1 MIFIR
6 PFLLLLLLVPFLFKI
21 SKSRG
26 STKTPW
32 TKWVDATLLPA
43 LLVGDR
49 QNHSFGLWR
58 KSLILLWSLFV
69 IASAGP
75 AFDKLPVPV
84 GTSLPNTVLIFDLG
98 PAMQGATL
106 ANAKIKLNDLL
117 TALKGNRVGLVLY
130 ADKGYTAV
138 PLTQDRAL
146 IRALIP
152 TLDPSVL
159 PNPQQNPAAAFHY
172 ADTLIQQS
180 GGNGRI
186 LYITAGGVDGRNIK
200 SAYPIGVLG
209 LDDKAVSATL
219 KQLGAYQAKSADAS
233 DILSLLK
240 ATEPDT
246 SIQFDMDET
255 ADEWADLAG
264 ILTLILLPFFAFTF
278 KKGFLFGLLFFFII
292 PVQAAFFLRPDQQA
306 YYHHQEA
313 VEHYR
318 KGVYDK
324 AIQGFENHP
333 YNQGNA
339 LAHAGK
345 IQEAI
350 QAYTKELKINPDNE
364 DARFNK
370 EYLEKQLP
378 PPEQQN
384 QQSEQQKSDK
394 DNPDQQ
400 ADSQNQDDQ
409 QSNEENQ
416 NSQKNDSQQQQQDS
430 SQQQENQANASQ
442 PTEPQDTEEQIQQQ
456 EVDESSREKSPFN
469 QEEQQVLNRLN
480 TDPYRVLR
488 YRLQQQAR
496 KK

>member
-6 PFLLLLLLVPFLFKI
+6 PFLLLLLIVPFLFKLT
-21 SKSRG
+21 KSQGR
-26 STKTPW
+26 TKTPW

-69 IASAGP
+69 IAAAGP

-278 KKGFLFGLLFFFII
+278 KKGFLFCLVFFFII
-292 PVQAAFFLRPDQQA
+292 PVQAAFFLRPEQQA

-318 KGVYDK
+318 NGVYDK
-324 AIQGFENHP
+324 
-333 YNQGNA
+333 
-339 LAHAGK
+339 
-345 IQEAI
+345 AI

-409 QSNEENQ
+409 QSEEENKD
-416 NSQKNDSQQQQQDS
+416 SQTNDSQQQQDS

-442 PTEPQDTEEQIQQQ
+442 PTEPQDNEEQIQQQ